1 MAIGFRSPFVGKQFE
16 KHWGAKEGI
25 SQELERPRPPATTPR
40 NYRVQAV
47 SYNPQELQRGRVAA
61 AMAHWR
67 HCRDLVALPLP
78 SAIHIKDR
86 SKPGVADEKP
96 VPTNSPSNIPSYVLI
111 IDGFASMIFGH
122 FAVRRS
128 QCLPAPC
135 SCEEHHR
142 LRSVRRPAQPMP
154 PGSLQL

>member
-1 MAIGFRSPFVGKQFE
+1 
-16 KHWGAKEGI
+16 
-25 SQELERPRPPATTPR
+25 
-40 NYRVQAV
+40 
-47 SYNPQELQRGRVAA
+47 
-61 AMAHWR
+61 MAHWR
-67 HCRDLVALPLP
+67 HCRVLVAFPLP

-96 VPTNSPSNIPSYVLI
+96 VPTNSPSNIPTYVLI
-111 IDGFASMIFGH
+111 IDGFASTIFGH
-122 FAVRRS
+122 SAARRS

-142 LRSVRRPAQPMP
+142 LRSARRPAQPMP